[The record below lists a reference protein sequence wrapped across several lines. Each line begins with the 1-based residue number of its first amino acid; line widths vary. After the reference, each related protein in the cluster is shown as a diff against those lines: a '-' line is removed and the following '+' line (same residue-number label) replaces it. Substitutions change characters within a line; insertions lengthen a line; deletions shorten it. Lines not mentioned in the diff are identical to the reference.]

1 MEYGISLYVVLT
13 LRPYTIPAR
22 ATETNFAGCASAVVI
37 MNSFRIISIA
47 DSLLL
52 RLLLLWIVL
61 VYE

>member
-1 MEYGISLYVVLT
+1 MAYLCIWYILK

-52 RLLLLWIVL
+52 RLFLLRIVL